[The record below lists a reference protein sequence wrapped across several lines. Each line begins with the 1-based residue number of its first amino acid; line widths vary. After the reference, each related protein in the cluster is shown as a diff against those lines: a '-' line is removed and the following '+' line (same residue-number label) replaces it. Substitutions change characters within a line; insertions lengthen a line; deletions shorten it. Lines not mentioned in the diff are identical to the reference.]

1 MTRRRQTGALYCFPI
16 NGLVRDRMGH
26 LFRGLSALCFAL
38 SFGVAA
44 HATEP
49 DFIGDFGSWSAF
61 TYEAEGGKVCYI
73 ASKPTSQEGDYQR
86 RGDVYTLVTHRTADG
101 VRGEVSIVAGYD
113 YKKGTGP
120 TAKIGGGTFRMFA
133 EGDTAWIDDEREDF
147 MVETM
152 KAGLEMVV
160 TGTSSRDTL
169 TTDTYSLSGFTKALE
184 AIDQACPR

>member
-1 MTRRRQTGALYCFPI
+1 MLPIMTA
-16 NGLVRDRMGH
+16 
-26 LFRGLSALCFAL
+26 FAL
-38 SFGVAA
+38 ALVASGDA
-44 HATEP
+44 FAAEP
-49 DFIGDFGSWSAF
+49 EFIGDFGSWSAF
-61 TYEAEGGKVCYI
+61 TYETDGGKVCYI

-101 VRGEVSIVAGYD
+101 VRGEVSIVAGYE

-120 TAKIGGGTFRMFA
+120 TATIGGGNFRMFA
-133 EGDTAWIDDEREDF
+133 EDDTAWIDDEREDF
-147 MVETM
+147 MVGTM

-160 TGTSSRDTL
+160 TGTSSRGTE